1 MVGIP
6 STPFDIS
13 LAFWI
18 IGLRFASFTVLAVCF
33 LIAPREHLLCLILCV
48 LHEFFVLTAK

>member
-33 LIAPREHLLCLILCV
+33 LIAPREHLLCLIFKRFTCV
-48 LHEFFVLTAK
+48 FLF